1 MTKITPIF
9 KQGSRTLYSNYR
21 LISILSYFAELMEKI
36 MYDRLNKSIVQN
48 NVLHPLQRGLQ
59 TGHSTVMSLLNVHDA
74 IENK

>member
-1 MTKITPIF
+1 
-9 KQGSRTLYSNYR
+9 
-21 LISILSYFAELMEKI
+21 